1 MFHRLFFAI
10 LSMILSPIT
19 LQNQSQLSQHESS
32 SNQSACLKTALV
44 VGKRPLH
51 HHHHVSVDEECEE
64 ECFSRHW
71 IFRRKVEF
79 EGSEHGS
86 IGEENVAEFLIEKEE
101 LMRRLEQIRADRVLR
116 HRGMERNQFRLGT
129 GVSPAVYAA
138 THSEFGSGVRR
149 ARVAPLWERQQDWL
163 FEQVAAFAGLA
174 AGALRRE
181 EKDIPHLSGGDVV
194 QSLPLRREWIIL
206 VHGVLLFS
214 T

>member
-1 MFHRLFFAI
+1 MESGDCDSSESTSLRDGLKRLERRRRVRGGM
-10 LSMILSPIT
+10 LL
-19 LQNQSQLSQHESS
+19 
-32 SNQSACLKTALV
+32 
-44 VGKRPLH
+44 G
-51 HHHHVSVDEECEE
+51 
-64 ECFSRHW
+64 HW

-149 ARVAPLWERQQDWL
+149 ARVAPLRERQQDWL
-163 FEQVAAFAGLA
+163 FEQVAAFARSA

-181 EKDIPHLSGGDVV
+181 EKDIPHLSGGDLV
-194 QSLPLRREWIIL
+194 QSLPLRREWIVL
-206 VHGVLLFS
+206 VHGVLFE